1 MLKNSI
7 VTSPVFIPR
16 LMNQDGVATQGS
28 KLPAALMTANIAARY
43 KNLVVK
49 ARDAGKLFIIDP
61 ITNHL
66 IYDSFQEKS
75 AFQKVPYAPKK
86 PFEISKLLSDEKF
99 RNESLVEL
107 SIKFQVEKN
116 ADIVIA
122 PYFFSDDATGD
133 KFRLN
138 HTLIADSVKYI
149 QKEQIDKPLFVM
161 INIGNSVLEN
171 LKMLNQVIDRYVDQ
185 QNNIDGYCIMIDNL
199 NDIKADADSLKGLAW
214 LVFQLACS
222 KNVFIFSIGA
232 FGEVL
237 SAIGASGFSSGLAW
251 LETFSERN
259 LKQRLKFSPRKKK
272 ASQTYIPELF
282 DYVNDEIVKLINY
295 KCSCPSCGGKMPID
309 YTSKKLHFLYRRLS
323 SMKKMAG
330 LTRAERIGLVRAR
343 LEEAMNLA
351 EGLYEKFA
359 IPLQTSH
366 LSKWINV
373 LDSAKRW
380 QCGDQ
385 GRAEANLDQLIHEAR
400 SD

>member
-259 LKQRLKFSPRKKK
+259 LKQRLKFSPEKRK
-272 ASQTYIPELF
+272 LL
-282 DYVNDEIVKLINY
+282 KLIFLNY
-295 KCSCPSCGGKMPID
+295 
-309 YTSKKLHFLYRRLS
+309 
-323 SMKKMAG
+323 
-330 LTRAERIGLVRAR
+330 
-343 LEEAMNLA
+343 
-351 EGLYEKFA
+351 
-359 IPLQTSH
+359 
-366 LSKWINV
+366 
-373 LDSAKRW
+373 
-380 QCGDQ
+380 
-385 GRAEANLDQLIHEAR
+385 LIM
-400 SD
+400 